1 MMNPTRLTGLL
12 AGGALILA
20 ASGASAQGPAPYEF
34 GYGHLNFGIQASSH
48 DLTQNSG
55 FPIYDETARV
65 QTSSDIGS
73 TAMFDVGGGVRVW
86 RQLYGGLSF
95 SRGTNTNDGTITASI
110 PHPSN
115 FDEFRTATATA
126 PDLRHTEQAIH
137 LHAMWRFPITTK
149 FDVSVG
155 IGPSFYSVKQDLV
168 TAIGVTEIGNPTT
181 GVSISSVSVERRSDS
196 TVGYNLSADGTYL
209 LTRRFGVGAFMRF
222 TGASA
227 ELEVGNDTV
236 DVDAGGFQIGVGGR
250 VRF

>member
-1 MMNPTRLTGLL
+1 MMTSTRLTGLL

-20 ASGASAQGPAPYEF
+20 ASSAAAQGPAPFEF
-34 GYGHLNFGIQASSH
+34 GYAHLNFGVQASGN
-48 DLTQNSG
+48 DLTQNTG
-55 FPIYDETARV
+55 FPIYEEIASV
-65 QTSSDIGS
+65 QVSGDIGG

-86 RQLYGGLSF
+86 QQIYAGLSF
-95 SRGTNTNDGTITASI
+95 ARGTNTNDAAVTASI
-110 PHPSN
+110 PHPTN

-126 PDLRHTEQAIH
+126 PGLRHTEQAIH

-155 IGPSFYSVKQDLV
+155 LGPSFYSVKQDLV
-168 TAIGVTEIGNPTT
+168 TSIGITEIGNPTT
-181 GVSISSVSVERRSDS
+181 GVSISSVNVERRSDS

-209 LTRRFGVGAFMRF
+209 LTRRFGVGAFLRF

-227 ELEVGNDTV
+227 ELALDNDTV
-236 DVDAGGFQIGVGGR
+236 DVDAGGFQIGFGGR